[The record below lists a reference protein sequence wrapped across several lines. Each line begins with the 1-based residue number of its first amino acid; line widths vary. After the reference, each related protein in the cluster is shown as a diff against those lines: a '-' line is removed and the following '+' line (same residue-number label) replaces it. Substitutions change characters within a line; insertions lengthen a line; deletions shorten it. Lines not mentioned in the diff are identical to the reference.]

1 MKRRSSGQV
10 LIGAAT
16 LMLVILLTMAAS
28 LPVINT
34 SIDPSSEVMNVMTAI
49 SETLAKTVLLEM
61 GAAQCANEMI
71 GRPTFVISRV
81 ADVAAYEARNAFV
94 ERLKKL
100 YPGAGEIK
108 DLKVEVLVSSF
119 GSDIAGFGGPNA
131 ISSSGQAISRLVGD
145 ITVDIKIEFRVTF
158 YIDKGKDNRVFKK
171 FIYKEQ
177 FIASTELIYGGLP
190 VYIDT
195 NPVAEFSAAMPV
207 WLDKAIGLIPVI
219 GDVYGLQGAQEYFK
233 YKMHFNVGRAI
244 EIKQYDAS
252 GALVGSW
259 SIGEGGIRSY
269 GAPSGNADPKVNS
282 KLLITFFNRPD
293 KSYKVFLDTG
303 SVLGVVPKPTATKD
317 RKIVELTEY
326 YNIDWVTATLA
337 LSGILPLGDWAKIL
351 KAKPKVKQDFSSED
365 GLDGE
370 NILLS
375 NIFNIKIVNN
385 NVVRGKSPGGVPE
398 IKATMGSNMHNQG
411 RLFAKIEKELTEDVI
426 EEAVEETISIA
437 AEVAAA
443 QALKNKQGE
452 FVRDAISLSNKIIK
466 NFMSA
471 IGGIDSDLGKHADG
485 GRILNSMV
493 QQELLQNLGSRS
505 NIKLFSDQDPFMWIL
520 YPRPGGGAYSACV
533 WLENYY
539 PILGTK

>member
-1 MKRRSSGQV
+1 MKRRTSGQV

-71 GRPTFVISRV
+71 GTPTFVISKV
-81 ADVAAYEARNAFV
+81 ADVAAYGARKAFV
-94 ERLKKL
+94 ESLKKL
-100 YPGAGEIK
+100 YSGAKNIK
-108 DLKVEVLVSSF
+108 NLTVEVLVSSIKP
-119 GSDIAGFGGPNA
+119 GIARFGGPNA

-177 FIASTELIYGGLP
+177 FIASTELIYGGIP
-190 VYIDT
+190 VLIET
-195 NPVAEFSAAMPV
+195 NPVEEFSKAMPV

-219 GDVYGLQGAQEYFK
+219 GDIYDLEGAKKYFK

-244 EIKQYDAS
+244 EIKQYDAR

-269 GAPSGNADPKVNS
+269 GAPSVNADPNVNS

-293 KSYKVFLDTG
+293 KSYKVFL
-303 SVLGVVPKPTATKD
+303 SFYGVDKD

-337 LSGILPLGDWAKIL
+337 LIGILPVGDWAKIL

-370 NILLS
+370 NILL
-375 NIFNIKIVNN
+375 FNNKNIVNN
-385 NVVRGKSPGGVPE
+385 MVVRKEPSYKVPE

-411 RLFAKIEKELTEDVI
+411 RLFANIQKELTDDVI
-426 EEAVEETISIA
+426 KEAVEETTSIA
-437 AEVAAA
+437 AQVAAA
-443 QALKNKQGE
+443 QALKNKQGD
-452 FVRDAISLSNKIIK
+452 FVRDTISLSNKIIK

-471 IGGIDSDLGKHADG
+471 VGGIDSDFGKHADG

-493 QQELLQNLGSRS
+493 QQELLQNLGSRC
-505 NIKLFSDQDPFMWIL
+505 NIKLFSDQDPFMWVL

>member
-1 MKRRSSGQV
+1 MKRRTSGQV

-34 SIDPSSEVMNVMTAI
+34 SIDPSSEAMKVMTEI
-49 SETLAKTVLLEM
+49 SKTLANTVLLEM

-71 GRPTFVISRV
+71 GRSTFVISGV
-81 ADVAAYEARNAFV
+81 AAVAAYEARNAFV
-94 ERLKKL
+94 ERLKNL
-100 YPGAGEIK
+100 YQGAGKIK
-108 DLKVEVLVSSF
+108 DLKVEVLESSIKP
-119 GSDIAGFGGPNA
+119 SIARFEGPNA
-131 ISSSGQAISRLVGD
+131 ISHLVGD
-145 ITVDIKIEFRVTF
+145 ITVNIKIEFRVTF
-158 YIDKGKDNRVFKK
+158 YIEGKDNRVFKK

-177 FIASTELIYGGLP
+177 FIASTGLIYGGLP
-190 VYIDT
+190 VYIET
-195 NPVAEFSAAMPV
+195 NPVSEFSAAMPV

-219 GDVYGLQGAQEYFK
+219 GDVYDLEGAKEYFK

-252 GALVGSW
+252 NALVGSW

-269 GAPSGNADPKVNS
+269 GAPSGIADPNVNS

-293 KSYKVFLDTG
+293 KSYKVFL
-303 SVLGVVPKPTATKD
+303 SFYGVDKD

-337 LSGILPLGDWAKIL
+337 LIGILPVGDWAKIF

-370 NILLS
+370 NILL
-375 NIFNIKIVNN
+375 FNNKKIVNN
-385 NVVRGKSPGGVPE
+385 MVVRKEPSYKVKE
-398 IKATMGSNMHNQG
+398 IKPTMGSNMHNQG
-411 RLFAKIEKELTEDVI
+411 RLFANIEKELTGDVI
-426 EEAVEETISIA
+426 KEAVEETTSIA
-437 AEVAAA
+437 AQVAAA
-443 QALKNKQGE
+443 QALKNKQGD

-466 NFMSA
+466 NFMIA
-471 IGGIDSDLGKHADG
+471 VGGIDSDIGKHADG

-493 QQELLQNLGSRS
+493 QQELLQNSRGRS
-505 NIKLFSDQDPFMWIL
+505 NIKLFSDQDPFMWVL

-533 WLENYY
+533 WLEDFY
-539 PILGTK
+539 PILKTK

>member
-28 LPVINT
+28 LPVIDT
-34 SIDPSSEVMNVMTAI
+34 SIDPSSEAMNVMAAI
-49 SETLAKTVLLEM
+49 SETLAKRVFLEI

-71 GRPTFVISRV
+71 GRPTFVISGV
-81 ADVAAYEARNAFV
+81 AAVAAYEARNAFV
-94 ERLKKL
+94 ERLKNL
-100 YPGAGEIK
+100 YRGAGEIK

-131 ISSSGQAISRLVGD
+131 ISSSEQAISRLVGD

-195 NPVAEFSAAMPV
+195 NPVANFSNAMPV

-219 GDVYGLQGAQEYFK
+219 GDVYDLAGAREYFK

-244 EIKQYDAS
+244 EIKQYDAR
-252 GALVGSW
+252 GALVGSR

-269 GAPSGNADPKVNS
+269 SAPSGNADPKVNS

-303 SVLGVVPKPTATKD
+303 SLYGVIPVATATKD

-337 LSGILPLGDWAKIL
+337 LIGILPLGDLAKIL

-370 NILLS
+370 NILL
-375 NIFNIKIVNN
+375 FNNKNIVNN
-385 NVVRGKSPGGVPE
+385 MVVRKESSYKVRE
-398 IKATMGSNMHNQG
+398 IKATVGSNMNNQG
-411 RLFAKIEKELTEDVI
+411 RLFANIKKELTGDVI
-426 EEAVEETISIA
+426 KEAVEETTSIA
-437 AEVAAA
+437 AQVAAA
-443 QALKNKQGE
+443 QALKNKQGD

-471 IGGIDSDLGKHADG
+471 VGGIDSDFGKHADG

-505 NIKLFSDQDPFMWIL
+505 NIKLFSDQDPFMWVL

-533 WLENYY
+533 WLKNYY

>member
-71 GRPTFVISRV
+71 GTPTFVISKV
-81 ADVAAYEARNAFV
+81 ADVAAYGARKAFV
-94 ERLKKL
+94 ESLKKL
-100 YPGAGEIK
+100 YSGAKNIK
-108 DLKVEVLVSSF
+108 NLTVEVLVSSIKP
-119 GSDIAGFGGPNA
+119 GIARFGGPNA

-158 YIDKGKDNRVFKK
+158 YIDKGKDKPVFKK

-177 FIASTELIYGGLP
+177 FIASTEFIYGGLP
-190 VYIDT
+190 VYIEI
-195 NPVAEFSAAMPV
+195 NPVAEFSKAMPV

-219 GDVYGLQGAQEYFK
+219 GDVYGLQGAQTYFK

-244 EIKQYDAS
+244 EIKQYDAL
-252 GALVGSW
+252 GKLVGSW

-269 GAPSGNADPKVNS
+269 GAPSGNADQKVNS

-293 KSYKVFLDTG
+293 KSYNVFLDTG
-303 SVLGVVPKPTATKD
+303 TFYGVSPVPTATKY

-326 YNIDWVTATLA
+326 YNVDWVTATLS
-337 LSGILPLGDWAKIL
+337 LIGILPVGKWKNIL
-351 KAKPKVKQDFSSED
+351 KVPQDFSSGD

-370 NILLS
+370 NTLFSWFSGINS
-375 NIFNIKIVNN
+375 NFRDFSKLWQGTKYDPTRVSKIEPIVE
-385 NVVRGKSPGGVPE
+385 SH
-398 IKATMGSNMHNQG
+398 MHNQG
-411 RLFAKIEKELTEDVI
+411 RLYARVNWEKPTIGQLRQASQEIAKT
-426 EEAVEETISIA
+426 AVKNLQKLSGEQRFERLRV
-437 AEVAAA
+437 AE
-443 QALKNKQGE
+443 
-452 FVRDAISLSNKIIK
+452 KIIEYFNLAVGSIK
-466 NFMSA
+466 
-471 IGGIDSDLGKHADG
+471 SDLGRQADEG
-485 GRILNSMV
+485 GILNSMV
-493 QQELLQNLGSRS
+493 QQELLPKFGSRS
-505 NIKLFSDQDPFMWIL
+505 YVKLFSDQDPFMWIL
-520 YPRPGGGAYSACV
+520 YPRPGDGAYSACV
-533 WLENYY
+533 WLEDFY
-539 PILGTK
+539 PILETK

>member
-1 MKRRSSGQV
+1 MKRRTSGQV

-34 SIDPSSEVMNVMTAI
+34 SIDPSSEVMNVMTEI
-49 SETLAKTVLLEM
+49 SKTLAERVLLEM

-71 GRPTFVISRV
+71 GRQTFVISGV
-81 ADVAAYEARNAFV
+81 AAVAAYEARNALV
-94 ERLKKL
+94 ERLKNL
-100 YPGAGEIK
+100 YQGAGKIK
-108 DLKVEVLVSSF
+108 DLKVEVLESSIKP
-119 GSDIAGFGGPNA
+119 GIARFEGPNA
-131 ISSSGQAISRLVGD
+131 ISHLVGD
-145 ITVDIKIEFRVTF
+145 ITVNIKIEFRVTF

-177 FIASTELIYGGLP
+177 FIASTELIYGGIP
-190 VYIDT
+190 VLIET
-195 NPVAEFSAAMPV
+195 NPVEEFSEAMPV
-207 WLDKAIGLIPVI
+207 WLGKAIGLIPVI
-219 GDVYGLQGAQEYFK
+219 GDIYDLEGAKKYFK

-244 EIKQYDAS
+244 EIKQYDAR

-269 GAPSGNADPKVNS
+269 GAPSVNADPNVNS

-293 KSYKVFLDTG
+293 KSYKVFL
-303 SVLGVVPKPTATKD
+303 SFYGVDKD

-337 LSGILPLGDWAKIL
+337 LIGILPVGDWAKIL

-370 NILLS
+370 NILL
-375 NIFNIKIVNN
+375 FNNKNIVNN
-385 NVVRGKSPGGVPE
+385 MVVRKEPSYKVPE

-411 RLFAKIEKELTEDVI
+411 RLFANIQKELTDDVI
-426 EEAVEETISIA
+426 KEAVEETTSIA
-437 AEVAAA
+437 AQVAAA
-443 QALKNKQGE
+443 QALKNKQGD
-452 FVRDAISLSNKIIK
+452 FVRDTISLSNKIIK

-471 IGGIDSDLGKHADG
+471 VGGIDSDFGKHADG

-505 NIKLFSDQDPFMWIL
+505 NIKLFSDQDPFMWVL

>member
-1 MKRRSSGQV
+1 
-10 LIGAAT
+10 
-16 LMLVILLTMAAS
+16 
-28 LPVINT
+28 
-34 SIDPSSEVMNVMTAI
+34 MNVMTAI
-49 SETLAKTVLLEM
+49 SETLAKRVLLEM

-71 GRPTFVISRV
+71 GRPTFVISGV
-81 ADVAAYEARNAFV
+81 AAVAAYEARDEFV
-94 ERLKKL
+94 KSLETR
-100 YPGAGEIK
+100 YSGAGKIK

-119 GSDIAGFGGPNA
+119 GPYIPGFGGPNA
-131 ISSSGQAISRLVGD
+131 ISSSGQAISRSVSD

-219 GDVYGLQGAQEYFK
+219 GDIKDLAGAIEYFK

-303 SVLGVVPKPTATKD
+303 SVLGVVPVPTATKD

-326 YNIDWVTATLA
+326 YNIDWVTTTLA
-337 LSGILPLGDWAKIL
+337 LIGILPVGDLAKIL
-351 KAKPKVKQDFSSED
+351 KATKVKQDFSSGD
-365 GLDGE
+365 GLDDE
-370 NILLS
+370 NTLFIQFRDINS
-375 NIFNIKIVNN
+375 NFGDFSKWWKGTRYDPTRVNKI
-385 NVVRGKSPGGVPE
+385 E
-398 IKATMGSNMHNQG
+398 ATVESHMNNQG
-411 RLFAKIEKELTEDVI
+411 RLYANVNWQKPTIGQLRQASQGIAETAVKILPKLSVQQRID
-426 EEAVEETISIA
+426 AVLA
-437 AEVAAA
+437 N
-443 QALKNKQGE
+443 Q
-452 FVRDAISLSNKIIK
+452 KIIEYF
-466 NFMSA
+466 NLA
-471 IGGIDSDLGKHADG
+471 VGGIDSDFGRQADG

-533 WLENYY
+533 WLENFY

>member
-1 MKRRSSGQV
+1 MKRRTSGQV

-16 LMLVILLTMAAS
+16 LILVILLTMAAS

-34 SIDPSSEVMNVMTAI
+34 SIDPSSEAMNVMTAI
-49 SETLAKTVLLEM
+49 SETLAKRVLLEM

-71 GRPTFVISRV
+71 GRPTFVISGV

-94 ERLKKL
+94 ERLKNL
-100 YPGAGEIK
+100 YQGAGKIK
-108 DLKVEVLVSSF
+108 DLKVEVLESSIKP
-119 GSDIAGFGGPNA
+119 GIARFGGPN
-131 ISSSGQAISRLVGD
+131 AISRLVGD
-145 ITVDIKIEFRVTF
+145 ITVNIKIEFRVTF
-158 YIDKGKDNRVFKK
+158 YIDNGKDNRVFKK

-219 GDVYGLQGAQEYFK
+219 GDVYDLEGAKEYFK

-244 EIKQYDAS
+244 EIKQYDAR

-259 SIGEGGIRSY
+259 SKGEGGIRSY
-269 GAPSGNADPKVNS
+269 GAPSDNADPKVNS
-282 KLLITFFNRPD
+282 KLLISFFNRPD
-293 KSYKVFLDTG
+293 KSYKVFL
-303 SVLGVVPKPTATKD
+303 SFYGVDKD

-326 YNIDWVTATLA
+326 YNVDWVTATLA
-337 LSGILPLGDWAKIL
+337 LIGILPVGDLAKIL
-351 KAKPKVKQDFSSED
+351 KAKQVKPKVNQDFSSED

-370 NILLS
+370 NTLFSWFSGINS
-375 NIFNIKIVNN
+375 NHRDYSKLWKETKYDPTRV
-385 NVVRGKSPGGVPE
+385 S
-398 IKATMGSNMHNQG
+398 
-411 RLFAKIEKELTEDVI
+411 KIEPIVESHMKNQERLYSRVNWQKPTIGQLRQASQGIAET
-426 EEAVEETISIA
+426 AV
-437 AEVAAA
+437 
-443 QALKNKQGE
+443 KNLPKLSGQQ
-452 FVRDAISLSNKIIK
+452 RIDAVLANQKIIEYF
-466 NFMSA
+466 NLAVGS
-471 IGGIDSDLGKHADG
+471 IESDFGKHADG

-505 NIKLFSDQDPFMWIL
+505 NIKLFSDQDPFMWVL

>member
-1 MKRRSSGQV
+1 MRRISSGQV

-49 SETLAKTVLLEM
+49 SETLAKRVLLEM

-71 GRPTFVISRV
+71 GTPTFVISGV
-81 ADVAAYEARNAFV
+81 AAVAAYEARDEFV
-94 ERLKKL
+94 KSLETQ
-100 YPGAGEIK
+100 YSGAGKIK

-119 GSDIAGFGGPNA
+119 GPYIPGFGGPNA
-131 ISSSGQAISRLVGD
+131 ISSSGQAISRSVSD

-158 YIDKGKDNRVFKK
+158 YIDKGNNNRVFKK
-171 FIYKEQ
+171 FIYREQ
-177 FIASTELIYGGLP
+177 FIASTNLIYGGLP

-195 NPVAEFSAAMPV
+195 NLVAEFSAAMPV

-219 GDVYGLQGAQEYFK
+219 GDVYGLQSAREYFK

-244 EIKQYDAS
+244 EIRQYDAS

-269 GAPSGNADPKVNS
+269 GAPSGNADRKVND
-282 KLLITFFNRPD
+282 KLLITFFNRPAN
-293 KSYKVFLDTG
+293 SYKVFL
-303 SVLGVVPKPTATKD
+303 SFFGVDKD

-337 LSGILPLGDWAKIL
+337 LIGILPVGDLAKIL
-351 KAKPKVKQDFSSED
+351 KKGATAKQDFYSGD
-365 GLDGE
+365 GLDSE
-370 NILLS
+370 NTLFWFSGINS
-375 NIFNIKIVNN
+375 NFRDFSKWWKGTKYDPTRVN
-385 NVVRGKSPGGVPE
+385 
-398 IKATMGSNMHNQG
+398 
-411 RLFAKIEKELTEDVI
+411 KIEPI
-426 EEAVEETISIA
+426 VESHINNQNRLYARVNWQKPTIGQLRQASQGIAETAMKNLPKLSGQQR
-437 AEVAAA
+437 VD
-443 QALKNKQGE
+443 ALLATQ
-452 FVRDAISLSNKIIK
+452 KIIEYFNLAVGSIK
-466 NFMSA
+466 
-471 IGGIDSDLGKHADG
+471 SDLGRQADEG
-485 GRILNSMV
+485 GILNSMV

-505 NIKLFSDQDPFMWIL
+505 DMKLFSDQDPFMWIL